1 MRTVGV
7 VGGGIMGAGIAYS
20 IASKMDCKVVLR
32 EVSAEAVGAAKQ
44 RFDGMVQRAAKKG
57 TPAELTDKWVS
68 RMQYTTELGAFSQA
82 DMVIEAVFENLELK
96 RKVFVELDRIVAA
109 PKVLCTNTS
118 GISISMIAGGTQHPE
133 RVIGTHFFNPVPV
146 MKLVEIVTG
155 LATSQETIGAARSF
169 CEQLGKE
176 TILVKDFPGFVVTRI
191 GQAMMA
197 EAVRCLEQGVASAE
211 DIDRGMRLGYNY
223 PMGPLA
229 LIDLIGVDT
238 ELRVMQSM
246 FEEMGETFRPSPLMK
261 AMVAAGHLGR
271 KSGRGFYVYEKA
283 GQPS

>member
-1 MRTVGV
+1 MIGV
-7 VGGGIMGAGIAYS
+7 VGGGLMGAGIAFT
-20 IASKMDCKVVLR
+20 IAAKLECKVLLQ
-32 EVSAEAVGAAKQ
+32 EVSAAAVAAARQ
-44 RFDGMVQRAAKKG
+44 RFESQVQRAAKKG
-57 TPAELTDKWVS
+57 TPAELTNAWLGRV
-68 RMQYTTELGAFSQA
+68 QYTTELDALAGT
-82 DMVIEAVFENLELK
+82 DMVVEAVFEDLALK
-96 RKVFVELDRIVAA
+96 RQVFTMLDRLLPPPRI
-109 PKVLCTNTS
+109 LCSNTS
-118 GISISMIAGGTQHPE
+118 GLSISTIAGATQHPE

-146 MKLVEIVTG
+146 MKLVEVVTG
-155 LATSQETIGAARSF
+155 LATSADTVETVRSF
-169 CEQLGKE
+169 CHSLGKE

-223 PMGPLA
+223 PLGPLE

-246 FEEMGETFRPSPLMK
+246 FEEMGETFRPPAVLK
-261 AMVAAGHLGR
+261 AMVAAGRLGR

-283 GQPS
+283 G

>member
-20 IASKMDCKVVLR
+20 VASQLDCKVVLH
-32 EVSAEAVGAAKQ
+32 EVSADAVSAAKQ
-44 RFDGMVQRAAKKG
+44 RFGATVQRAAKKG
-57 TPAELTDKWVS
+57 TPAQLTDKWIS
-68 RMQYTTELGAFSQA
+68 RMHYTTELDAFSEA
-82 DMVIEAVFENLELK
+82 DLVVEAVFENLELK
-96 RKVFVELDRIVAA
+96 RKIFADLDRIVPA
-109 PKVLCTNTS
+109 PKLLCTNTS
-118 GISISMIAGGTQHPE
+118 GLSISMIGGATQHPE

-155 LATSQETIGAARSF
+155 LATSQETIAAARSF

-176 TILVKDFPGFVVTRI
+176 TIFVKDFPGFVVTRI

-197 EAVRCLEQGVASAE
+197 EAVRCLEQGVASAA

-223 PMGPLA
+223 PMGPLE

-261 AMVAAGHLGR
+261 SMVAAGHLGR
-271 KSGRGFYVYEKA
+271 KSGRGFYAYNKKPE
-283 GQPS
+283 

>member
-1 MRTVGV
+1 MQMVGV

-20 IASKMDCKVVLR
+20 IATSIDCRVVLR
-32 EVSAEAVGAAKQ
+32 EVSADAVSAAQQ
-44 RFDGMVQRAAKKG
+44 RFSGMVQRAAKKG
-57 TPAELTDKWVS
+57 TPAEMTDKWVA
-68 RMQYTTELGAFSQA
+68 RVQYTTELDAFSQA

-96 RKVFVELDRIVAA
+96 RKVFADLDRIVPA
-109 PKVLCTNTS
+109 PKVLCSNTS
-118 GISISMIAGGTQHPE
+118 GISISMIAGATQHPE

-155 LATSQETIGAARSF
+155 LETSQKTIAAARSF

-176 TILVKDFPGFVVTRI
+176 TIFVRDFPGFVVTRI

-223 PMGPLA
+223 PMGPLE

-271 KSGRGFYVYEKA
+271 KSGRGFYDYKKTE
-283 GQPS
+283 

>member
-1 MRTVGV
+1 MQTLGV

-20 IASKMDCKVVLR
+20 IASQIDCKVVLR
-32 EVSAEAVGAAKQ
+32 EVSADAVSAAKQ
-44 RFDGMVQRAAKKG
+44 RFNGLVQRAAKKG
-57 TPAELTDKWVS
+57 APTELMDKWVS
-68 RMQYTTELGAFSQA
+68 RMQYTTELEAFSQA

-96 RKVFVELDRIVAA
+96 RKIFADLDRIVSA

-118 GISISMIAGGTQHPE
+118 GLSISMIAGATRHPE

-155 LATSQETIGAARSF
+155 LATSQETIKAARSF
-169 CEQLGKE
+169 CERLGKE
-176 TILVKDFPGFVVTRI
+176 TIFVKDYPGFVVTRI

-197 EAVRCLEQGVASAE
+197 EAIRCLEQGVASAA

-223 PMGPLA
+223 PMGPLE

-238 ELRVMQSM
+238 ELRVLQSM
-246 FEEMGETFRPSPLMK
+246 FEEMGETFRPGPLMK
-261 AMVAAGHLGR
+261 SMVAAGHLGR
-271 KSGRGFYVYEKA
+271 KSGRGFHVYKEE
-283 GQPS
+283 

>member
-20 IASKMDCKVVLR
+20 VASQIDCKVVLR
-32 EVSAEAVGAAKQ
+32 EVSADAVSAAKQ
-44 RFDGMVQRAAKKG
+44 RFDATVQRAAKKG
-57 TPAELTDKWVS
+57 TPAQLIDKCVS
-68 RMQYTTELGAFSQA
+68 RMHYTTELDAFLEA
-82 DMVIEAVFENLELK
+82 DLVIEAVFENLELK
-96 RKVFVELDRIVAA
+96 RKIFADLDRIVPA
-109 PKVLCTNTS
+109 PKLLCTNTS
-118 GISISMIAGGTQHPE
+118 GLSISMIGGATQHPE

-155 LATSQETIGAARSF
+155 LATSQETIAATRSF

-176 TILVKDFPGFVVTRI
+176 TVLVKDFPGFVVTRI

-197 EAVRCLEQGVASAE
+197 EAVRCLEQGVASAA

-223 PMGPLA
+223 PMGPFE

-261 AMVAAGHLGR
+261 SMVAAGHLGR
-271 KSGRGFYVYEKA
+271 KSGRGFYAYNKKPE
-283 GQPS
+283 

>member
-7 VGGGIMGAGIAYS
+7 VGGGLMGAGIAFS
-20 IASKMDCKVVLR
+20 VATKMDCKVVLR
-32 EVSAEAVGAAKQ
+32 EVSANAVSAAKQ

-68 RMQYTTELGAFSQA
+68 RMQYTTELDAFSQA
-82 DMVIEAVFENLELK
+82 DMVVEAVFENLELK
-96 RKVFVELDRIVAA
+96 RKVFADLDRIVPA
-109 PKVLCTNTS
+109 PKLLCSNTS
-118 GISISMIAGGTQHPE
+118 GISISMIGGATQHPE
-133 RVIGTHFFNPVPV
+133 RVIGTHFFNPVSV

-155 LATSQETIGAARSF
+155 LATSQETIAAARSF

-176 TILVKDFPGFVVTRI
+176 TILVRDFPGFVVTRI

-223 PMGPLA
+223 PIGPFE

-261 AMVAAGHLGR
+261 SMVAAGHLGR
-271 KSGRGFYVYEKA
+271 KSGRGFYEYKKA
-283 GQPS
+283 E

>member
-20 IASKMDCKVVLR
+20 VASQIDCKVVLR
-32 EVSAEAVGAAKQ
+32 EVTADAVSAAKQ
-44 RFDGMVQRAAKKG
+44 RFDATVKRAEKKG
-57 TPAELTDKWVS
+57 TPAHLLDKWAS
-68 RMQYTTELGAFSQA
+68 RMHYTTELDAFSEA
-82 DMVIEAVFENLELK
+82 DLVVEAVFENLELK
-96 RKVFVELDRIVAA
+96 RKIFADLDHIVPA
-109 PKVLCTNTS
+109 PKLLCTNTS
-118 GISISMIAGGTQHPE
+118 GLSISMIGGATKHPE

-155 LATSQETIGAARSF
+155 LATSQETITATRSF

-176 TILVKDFPGFVVTRI
+176 TIFVKDFPGFVVTRV

-197 EAVRCLEQGVASAE
+197 EAVRCLEQGVASAA

-223 PMGPLA
+223 PMGPLE

-261 AMVAAGHLGR
+261 SMVAAGYLGR
-271 KSGRGFYVYEKA
+271 KSGRGFYEYNKRD
-283 GQPS
+283 

>member
-20 IASKMDCKVVLR
+20 IASKTDCRVVLR
-32 EVSAEAVGAAKQ
+32 EVAADALAAAKQ
-44 RFDGMVQRAAKKG
+44 RFDGMLQRAAKKG
-57 TPAELTDKWVS
+57 TPAELTDKWAS
-68 RMQYTTELGAFSQA
+68 RMQYTTELDAFSQA
-82 DMVIEAVFENLELK
+82 DMVVEAVFENLELK
-96 RKVFVELDRIVAA
+96 RKVFAELDRIVPA
-109 PKVLCTNTS
+109 PRLLCTNTS
-118 GISISMIAGGTQHPE
+118 GISISMIAGVTQHPE

-155 LATSQETIGAARSF
+155 LATSQETIAAARSF

-223 PMGPLA
+223 PMGPLE

-261 AMVAAGHLGR
+261 SMVAAGHLGR
-271 KSGRGFYVYEKA
+271 KSGRGFYVYERA
-283 GQPS
+283 E

>member
-7 VGGGIMGAGIAYS
+7 VGGGVMGTGIAYS
-20 IASKMDCKVVLR
+20 IASQIDCKVVLR
-32 EVSAEAVGAAKQ
+32 EVSPDAVGAAKQ
-44 RFDGMVQRAAKKG
+44 RFAGMVQRATKKG
-57 TPAELTDKWVS
+57 TPAELTDKWLS
-68 RMQYTTELGAFSQA
+68 RVQYTTELDAFSQA
-82 DMVIEAVFENLELK
+82 DIVVEAVFENLELK
-96 RKVFVELDRIVAA
+96 RKIFAELDRIVPA
-109 PKVLCTNTS
+109 PKMLCTNTS
-118 GISISMIAGGTQHPE
+118 GLSISMIGGATQHPE

-155 LATSQETIGAARSF
+155 LATSQETIAAARSF

-176 TILVKDFPGFVVTRI
+176 TIFVKDFPGFVVTRI

-197 EAVRCLEQGVASAE
+197 EAVRCLEQGVASAA

-223 PMGPLA
+223 PMGPLE

-261 AMVAAGHLGR
+261 SMVAAGHLGR
-271 KSGRGFYVYEKA
+271 KAGRGFHVYTKA
-283 GQPS
+283 E

>member
-1 MRTVGV
+1 MQIVGV
-7 VGGGIMGAGIAYS
+7 VGGGLMGAGIAFT
-20 IASKMDCKVVLR
+20 IASKLECKVLLQ
-32 EVSAEAVGAAKQ
+32 EVSAEAVAAARQ
-44 RFDGMVQRAAKKG
+44 RIEAQVQRAARKG
-57 TPAELTDKWVS
+57 TPAELTNAWLS
-68 RMQYTTELGAFSQA
+68 RVQYTTELEALAAA
-82 DMVIEAVFENLELK
+82 DMVVEAVFEDLALK
-96 RKVFVELDRIVAA
+96 RRVFATLDRLLA
-109 PKVLCTNTS
+109 PPRLLCSNTS
-118 GISISMIAGGTQHPE
+118 GLSVSTIAGATQHPE

-146 MKLVEIVTG
+146 MKLVEVVTG
-155 LATSQETIGAARSF
+155 LATSAGAVEAARSF
-169 CEQLGKE
+169 CQALGKE

-223 PMGPLA
+223 PLGPLE

-271 KSGRGFYVYEKA
+271 KSGRGFYVYQKA
-283 GQPS
+283 G

>member
-20 IASKMDCKVVLR
+20 IVSKTDCRVVLR
-32 EVSAEAVGAAKQ
+32 EVSADAVAAAKH
-44 RFDGMVQRAAKKG
+44 RLDGLVQRAAKKG
-57 TPAELTDKWVS
+57 TPAELTDSWVS
-68 RMQYTTELGAFSQA
+68 RMQYTTELDAFSQA

-96 RKVFVELDRIVAA
+96 RKVFAELDRIVAE

-118 GISISMIAGGTQHPE
+118 GISISMIAGGTQRPE

-155 LATSQETIGAARSF
+155 LATSQETIAAARSF

-223 PMGPLA
+223 PMGPLE

-238 ELRVMQSM
+238 ELRVMTSM
-246 FEEMGETFRPSPLMK
+246 FEEMGETFRPSPLIK
-261 AMVAAGHLGR
+261 SMVAAGHLGR
-271 KSGRGFYVYEKA
+271 KAGRGFYVYAKA
-283 GQPS
+283 E